1 MTRLL
6 SHRDLLIRFATIC
19 LMIVTFLVKHDP
31 AVADSPKKPTMRI
44 EKDEDTAAWNVYS
57 GESLFAGY
65 VADSGGK
72 PIIYPIHGPGGH
84 PMTRNF
90 PMRKNYGTENGD
102 HDHQRSMWFTHG
114 DINGVD
120 FWTDDEAS
128 GKIVQRDIATE
139 ITEKGSAVV
148 TTQNDWMTPDK
159 KKRLLS
165 DTRRVEFTSHGPRRR
180 TIDFDILLRAT
191 DGDVNF
197 GDTKEGSFGMRIA
210 STMKVSAKKGGIIT
224 NEKLDTD
231 KDAWGK
237 PSKWVDYSG
246 PVNDELVGITI
257 HNHPSSFGFP
267 SRWHVRTYGLFAA
280 NPFGRYHFIGG
291 KKQDG
296 IVLLKDKTMRLNY
309 RIVLYMDEFDPKVA
323 EADSEQYHNDPRPVI
338 E

>member
-1 MTRLL
+1 
-6 SHRDLLIRFATIC
+6 
-19 LMIVTFLVKHDP
+19 
-31 AVADSPKKPTMRI
+31 
-44 EKDEDTAAWNVYS
+44 
-57 GESLFAGY
+57 
-65 VADSGGK
+65 
-72 PIIYPIHGPGGH
+72 
-84 PMTRNF
+84 
-90 PMRKNYGTENGD
+90 
-102 HDHQRSMWFTHG
+102 
-114 DINGVD
+114 
-120 FWTDDEAS
+120 
-128 GKIVQRDIATE
+128 
-139 ITEKGSAVV
+139 
-148 TTQNDWMTPDK
+148 
-159 KKRLLS
+159 
-165 DTRRVEFTSHGPRRR
+165 
-180 TIDFDILLRAT
+180 
-191 DGDVNF
+191 
-197 GDTKEGSFGMRIA
+197 MRIA